1 VHAQAKRLHLSWG
14 PDIALALLIAFGITA
29 FHGRYLLADKMSL
42 SINDA
47 FQYTLWAAFI
57 LTILGCARVVQRLAD
72 TARKRRKR
80 YNTSLREDDTGS
92 LSIEFL
98 LTFPWMYIM
107 FGLVIQWG
115 LIGRAKILVD
125 YAAYRAARSAI
136 TQVESNTMFLGMYS
150 FNPVSPESVPLER
163 ERRVRESA
171 ALILAQISPMHAD
184 TGRGA
189 WVNYGYGTGR
199 TPAIAMAEAGIPRW
213 PYAMRADPYER
224 RAYWALLELQAQQQG
239 GRGFV
244 LDMRLSPLI
253 TFDLNQFGA
262 AITNQ
267 FDRLIRM
274 VNQYGEILNEFNM
287 APSQTGSWGFKIPM
301 PWPIP
306 DIEVGVP
313 LDDNT
318 SSISDMLGLPNPNSI
333 ANSIVT
339 DILNPVKTKLL
350 GPLTDM
356 ISTLQDRLNELDLEN
371 PLTPREANI
380 VLRYPYELRMPL
392 ISQLVMPIPQT
403 RSGYRG
409 RFIQIEADVSLQS
422 TGGRAGNP
430 LNLFAGSPI
439 P

>member
-14 PDIALALLIAFGITA
+14 PDIALALLIAIGIAA
-29 FHGRYLLADKMSL
+29 FHGRYVLADKMSL

-47 FQYTLWAAFI
+47 FQYTLWGAFI
-57 LTILGCARVVQRLAD
+57 LTILGCARVVQRMAD
-72 TARKRRKR
+72 TARRRRKR
-80 YNTSLREDDTGS
+80 YNTSLRDDETGT

-136 TQVESNTMFLGMYS
+136 TQVESNTWGPLYS
-150 FNPVSPESVPLER
+150 LSPVSPESVPFVR

-171 ALILAQISPMHAD
+171 ALILAQISPKHTN
-184 TGRGA
+184 TGRSS
-189 WVNYGYGTGR
+189 WVDYGYGSGR
-199 TPAIAMAEAGIPRW
+199 SPAMAMAEAGIPRW
-213 PYAMRADPYER
+213 PYAMRTDPYER

-239 GRGFV
+239 GRGFD
-244 LDMRLSPLI
+244 LDMRLSPLF
-253 TFDLNQFGA
+253 TVDLNQFTA
-262 AITNQ
+262 SITNQ
-267 FDRLIRM
+267 FDRLEQMI
-274 VNQYGEILNEFNM
+274 NEYANILNQFNM

-313 LDDNT
+313 LSDNT
-318 SSISDMLGLPNPNSI
+318 STISNMLGLPSPNSI
-333 ANSIVT
+333 ANSIIT
-339 DILNPVKTKLL
+339 DILNPVRAQLL
-350 GPLTDM
+350 GPLGSM
-356 ISTLQDRLNELDLEN
+356 LANIQDNLRNIDPGN
-371 PLTPREANI
+371 PLTPREANV

-392 ISQLVMPIPQT
+392 ISQLVMPIAQT
-403 RSGYRG
+403 KSGYRG
-409 RFIQIEADVSLQS
+409 RFIQVEADVSLQS

-430 LNLFAGSPI
+430 LNLIAGSPI